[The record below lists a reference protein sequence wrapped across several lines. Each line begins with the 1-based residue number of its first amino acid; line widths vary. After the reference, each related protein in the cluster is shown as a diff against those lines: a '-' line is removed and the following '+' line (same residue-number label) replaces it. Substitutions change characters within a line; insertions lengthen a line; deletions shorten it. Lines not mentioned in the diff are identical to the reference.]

1 MAAKNL
7 GLGTVLTVNSVTL
20 TLGIDATPPAKK
32 RALIDGST
40 LSDSLATYEAGIE
53 EHSEYMFTHFWEPG
67 DTMHEGIDTLFGSK
81 AEVAITLDYTD
92 SGTTTETFNGIVSD
106 LEPQTIQKDNLLMR
120 KVTIQR
126 TGSIGRA

>member
-1 MAAKNL
+1 
-7 GLGTVLTVNSVTL
+7 
-20 TLGIDATPPAKK
+20 
-32 RALIDGST
+32 
-40 LSDSLATYEAGIE
+40 
-53 EHSEYMFTHFWEPG
+53 MFTHFWEPG

-126 TGSIGRA
+126 TGAISRA